1 MSRLAAL
8 FFAKALGL
16 YSQPMQFKQDAFRW
30 EPGANKAGLGS
41 RPESHKSHSV
51 MTLIYSLV
59 LAHSATIRFY
69 DGGGGG
75 GGGEACNSGERERCL
90 FSLEHC

>member
-41 RPESHKSHSV
+41 RPESHKSYSV

-69 DGGGGG
+69 DGGE
-75 GGGEACNSGERERCL
+75 GGGEGERGL
-90 FSLEHC
+90 Q